1 MNTEGLTILSY
12 RGGRSKYSAFDFF
25 VIGDTVTT
33 GYLYETY
40 DNNGFPIT
48 HEDAGDYCF
57 ANSMSDCENDCIN
70 KMKEAFPSVDGE
82 ISIDFSGAVEVD
94 GEENEE
100 LTKWARGWE
109 LENARYTKCDYINV
123 WDGSNWNT
131 LIVRCDDIS
140 DAAEW
145 EVASDEEAKPILEA
159 LAKYDLHIENGAE
172 KCEVIDGYEI
182 SHSIWAGDFWIAR
195 VNEIWG

>member
-1 MNTEGLTILSY
+1 MNTEGLTILRY
-12 RGGRSKYSAFDFF
+12 RGGKFEYEDFDFF
-25 VIGDTVTT
+25 VIRDTVTT

-70 KMKEAFPSVDGE
+70 AMKEAFPSVDGE

-100 LTKWARGWE
+100 LTKWARDWE
-109 LENARYTKCDYINV
+109 LANAHYTQCVYINV
-123 WDGSNWNT
+123 WDGSNRNT
-131 LIVRCDDIS
+131 LIIRCDIS

-145 EVASDEEAKPILEA
+145 EVVSDEEAKPILEA

-172 KCEVIDGYEI
+172 KFEDIDGYEI
-182 SHSIWAGDFWIAR
+182 SHSNWAGDFWIAR
-195 VNEIWG
+195 VNEIRG